1 MKYFA
6 ATALS
11 LSMAISG
18 SVRAET
24 PESEERVKGVS
35 PALAQFQRGTLQDD
49 LWQRAELSPRDRSVI
64 TIAAVIARNQT
75 VLMAEQFNLA
85 LDNGVTAAELSEI
98 ITHLAFYTGWG
109 NAMAAVT
116 VAREIFQQR
125 GISATE
131 LPVADPQRL
140 SLDEAAEGLRVSAVE
155 NAVGSEQFPG
165 LVAYTTDVLFH
176 DLWLRPALAPRD
188 RSLVTVSALVA
199 NGQVAQITFHLN
211 KAMDNGLTRQQAG
224 EVIAHLA
231 FYVGWP
237 NAMSAVPVAKEVFAK
252 RASSSSVS
260 R

>member
-1 MKYFA
+1 MNHFA

-18 SVRAET
+18 SAGAET
-24 PESEERVKGVS
+24 PESEERVKSVS
-35 PALAQFQRGTLQDD
+35 PALAKFQRDTLQGD
-49 LWQRAELSPRDRSVI
+49 LWQRPALSPRDRSVI
-64 TIAAVIARNQT
+64 TVAAVIARNQAA
-75 VLMAEQFNLA
+75 LMTEQFNLA
-85 LDNGVTAAELSEI
+85 LDHGVTAAELSEI

-109 NAMAAVT
+109 NAMAAVAA
-116 VAREIFQQR
+116 AREVYQQR
-125 GISATE
+125 GISAAE
-131 LPVADPQRL
+131 LPAAEPQRL
-140 SLDEAAEGLRVSAVE
+140 PLDEVAEGLRVSAVE

-211 KAMDNGLTRQQAG
+211 KAMDNGLTQQQAS
-224 EVIAHLA
+224 EVMAHLA

-252 RASSSSVS
+252 RSSASSVT